1 MIPQPFTEA
10 STGRDAVPRGWR
22 RALHEGENF
31 LLVLPFLALMV
42 LPLLEIVLRQLR
54 TGVSGSTAFVQHF
67 TLIVGMLG
75 GAVAAR
81 DERLLSFSTLSSF
94 LKGRFKAV
102 ALLLSSAT
110 AAAISAFLCWAS
122 FQFVWTEKAADRV
135 LAYHL
140 PLWVV
145 ELVLPLGFGLIALRL
160 VRHAAPNW
168 KGRSLAFLLA
178 GAIML
183 LGAYCPIAPEKL
195 AAPALALLLVVT
207 LLGAPVFT
215 AIGGAALILFWADGS
230 AIAAIPL
237 KHYSL
242 VTNPSLPTI
251 PLFTLAGY
259 LLAEGGASQRLV
271 NLFQTLFGGWRGG
284 PAIATAVVCAFFT
297 SFTGASGVT
306 ILALGGLLMP
316 VLLAARYSEKD
327 ALGLLT
333 GAGSLGLLF
342 PPCLPVIL
350 YSIVASSAMA
360 NLGVSASANA
370 NSVTI
375 EKMFLGG
382 LLPGLLMVVLT
393 AWWGIRCQPK
403 DAVAVGTFDRRTA
416 LRALW
421 SAKWELLVPVIALG
435 ALFGGFATPV
445 EAAAIVAFYALLVT
459 TVIHRDLHP
468 WKDLPRVIKDCG
480 LLVGGVLLILG
491 VALGFTHYLV
501 GAQVPDRLVEWS
513 TQTIHS
519 KWLFLLGLNVVLL
532 FVGGLVEIY
541 AAIVVV
547 VPLLVP
553 MGLAFNLDPV
563 HLGIIFLANME
574 LGFLAPPVGLNLILA
589 SYRFERPIVE
599 VMQASWP
606 MLLVLLVGVLL
617 ITYFPPLTT
626 FLPHLL
632 K

>member
-1 MIPQPFTEA
+1 MTPQPFPEILADQEA
-10 STGRDAVPRGWR
+10 KFSGWR
-22 RALHEGENF
+22 RAIRNGENL
-31 LLVLPFLALMV
+31 LLVLPLVVMMV
-42 LPLLEIVLRQLR
+42 LPLLEIVLRPLR
-54 TGVSGSTAFVQHF
+54 TGISGSTAFVQHF

-81 DERLLSFSTLSSF
+81 DGRLLSFSTLSSF
-94 LKGRFKAV
+94 LQGRLKTA

-110 AAAISAFLCWAS
+110 AAAISGFLCWAS
-122 FQFVWTEKAADRV
+122 FQFVWTEKAAGGV

-160 VRHAAPNW
+160 AWHAAPNW
-168 KGRSLAFLLA
+168 KGRSLAFILV

-183 LGAYCPIAPEKL
+183 GGAYSPIAPEKL
-195 AAPALALLLVVT
+195 ATPALVLLLIIT

-215 AIGGAALILFWADGS
+215 AIGGSALILFWADHS

-271 NLFQTLFGGWRGG
+271 NLFQTLFGAWRGG
-284 PAIATAVVCAFFT
+284 PAVATAVVCAFFT

-350 YSIVASSAMA
+350 YSIVASSALA
-360 NLGVSASANA
+360 NLGASASANV
-370 NSVTI
+370 NSVTM

-382 LLPGLLMVVLT
+382 LLPGLLMVALT
-393 AWWGIRCQPK
+393 AWWGIRRQPK
-403 DAVAVGTFDRRTA
+403 DAVVTEKFDRRKA
-416 LRALW
+416 LHALW

-501 GAQVPDRLVEWS
+501 DAQVPDKLVEWS

-553 MGLAFNLDPV
+553 IGLAFGLDPV

-589 SYRFERPIVE
+589 SYRFERPIVQ
-599 VMQASWP
+599 VMLAALP
-606 MLLVLLVGVLL
+606 MLFVLLVGVLL

-626 FLPHLL
+626 FLPHLI

>member
-1 MIPQPFTEA
+1 MNGSPYGAALPVSQEPEPT
-10 STGRDAVPRGWR
+10 GWR
-22 RALHEGENF
+22 RALRATEDW
-31 LLVLPFLALMV
+31 LLVLPLLALMA
-42 LPLLEIVLRQLR
+42 LPLLEMVLRR
-54 TGVSGSTAFVQHF
+54 FHTGIAGAAAFVQHF

-81 DERLLSFSTLSSF
+81 EGRLLSFSTLPSF
-94 LKGRFKAV
+94 FKGRLK
-102 ALLLSSAT
+102 SAARIISNGT
-110 AAAISAFLCWAS
+110 GAAISALLCVAS
-122 FQFVWTEKAADRV
+122 IQFILTEKASGGR
-135 LAYHL
+135 LAYGV
-140 PLWVV
+140 PLWII

-160 VRHAAPNW
+160 VWHSSPGW
-168 KGRSLAFLLA
+168 KERLRTLCLTGSILAF
-178 GAIML
+178 GAWS
-183 LGAYCPIAPEKL
+183 PIAPETL
-195 AAPALALLLVVT
+195 LVPALLVLMLAT

-215 AIGGAALILFWADGS
+215 GIGGAALLLFWADHS

-259 LLAEGGASQRLV
+259 FLAESGASTRLV
-271 NLFQTLFGGWRGG
+271 SLFESLFASWRGG
-284 PAIATAVVCAFFT
+284 PAVATALVCAFFT

-316 VLLAARYSEKD
+316 ILRAASYSEKS

-350 YSIVASSAMA
+350 YSIIASTALA
-360 NLGVSASANA
+360 NLGASKAGA
-370 NSVTI
+370 GSVTM
-375 EKMFLGG
+375 EKMFAGG
-382 LLPGLLMVVLT
+382 FLPGLLMVGLT
-393 AWWGIRCQPK
+393 AWWGIRQQPR
-403 DAVAVGTFDRRTA
+403 AGVAAKSFNPATA
-416 LRALW
+416 HKAL
-421 SAKWELLVPVIALG
+421 SKAKWELLLPVIALV

-445 EAAAIVAFYALLVT
+445 EAAAIVAAYALLVT
-459 TVIHRDLHP
+459 TCIHRDLRP
-468 WKDLPRVIKDCG
+468 LADVPRLTRDCG

-501 GAQVPDRLVEWS
+501 AAQVPDRLVEWS
-513 TQTIHS
+513 TQAIKS

-532 FVGGLVEIY
+532 VVGGLVEIY

-553 MGLAFNLDPV
+553 VGVAYGLDPV

-574 LGFLAPPVGLNLILA
+574 LGFLAPPIGLNLLLS
-589 SYRFERPIVE
+589 SYRFNVPILQ
-599 VMQASWP
+599 VMRAATP
-606 MLLVLLVGVLL
+606 MLCVLLAGVLL

-626 FLPHLL
+626 WLPRLF

>member
-1 MIPQPFTEA
+1 MTPQPFSEISADQDAA
-10 STGRDAVPRGWR
+10 SRGWR
-22 RALHEGENF
+22 RALRDGENLF
-31 LLVLPFLALMV
+31 LLLPLLAMMA
-42 LPLLEIVLRQLR
+42 LPLLEIVLRPLH
-54 TGVSGSTAFVQHF
+54 TGISGSTAFVQHF
-67 TLIVGMLG
+67 TLLVGMLG

-81 DERLLSFSTLSSF
+81 DGRLLSFSTLSSF
-94 LKGRFKAV
+94 LQGRLKAA
-102 ALLLSSAT
+102 ALLVSSAT
-110 AAAISAFLCWAS
+110 ATAISGFLCWAS
-122 FQFVWTEKAADRV
+122 FQFVWTEKAAGGA

-160 VRHAAPNW
+160 VWHAAPSW
-168 KGRSLAFLLA
+168 KGRALAFLLA
-178 GAIML
+178 SAIML
-183 LGAYCPIAPEKL
+183 SGAYSPIAPEKL
-195 AAPALALLLVVT
+195 ATPALVLLFIIT

-215 AIGGAALILFWADGS
+215 AIGGAALILFWADHS
-230 AIAAIPL
+230 TIAAIPL

-271 NLFQTLFGGWRGG
+271 TLFQTLFGAWRGG
-284 PAIATAVVCAFFT
+284 PAVATAVVCAFFT

-350 YSIVASSAMA
+350 YSIVASSALA
-360 NLGVSASANA
+360 NLGASASGNV
-370 NSVTI
+370 NSVTM

-382 LLPGLLMVVLT
+382 LLPGVLMVVLT
-393 AWWGIRCQPK
+393 AWWGIRRQPK
-403 DAVAVGTFDRRTA
+403 DAVVAEKFDRQKA
-416 LRALW
+416 LHALW

-501 GAQVPDRLVEWS
+501 AAQVPDKLVEWS

-553 MGLAFNLDPV
+553 IGLAFGIDPV

-589 SYRFERPIVE
+589 SYRFNRPIVQ
-599 VMQASWP
+599 VMQAALP
-606 MLLVLLVGVLL
+606 MLFVLLVGVLL

-626 FLPHLL
+626 FLPHLI